1 MTSSQIRQSFLDFFK
16 SKSHTIVPSSS
27 LMPDSPNLLFTNAG
41 MNQFVPIFL
50 GQTKCPYTPGRAADT
65 QKCIRAGGK
74 HNDLDDVGL
83 DTYHHTFFE
92 MLGNW
97 SFGDYF
103 KKEAIDWAWE
113 LVINIWK
120 FPPQRLYATVYN
132 PDKSKN
138 DPSEFDQEAWN
149 FWAEKFRSVGLDPAI
164 HIVNG
169 NKKDNFWMMGETGPC
184 GPCSELHVDLT
195 PAGDTKGSLVNKG
208 AARCIEI
215 WNLVF
220 IQFNANPDGTFSPL
234 PAKHVDTGMGFERVT
249 SIIQGTK
256 GLTDFASAKISN
268 YETDI
273 FRPIFDALEKLSGKK
288 YGSTLPG
295 DEVAFGSTRVPRV
308 VSGVTPETSS
318 DQTSSEKL
326 VEQSARRDAS
336 QGTRDACAPG
346 VAPETRPTNI
356 PTTIESA
363 VGSKYSKRNLPH
375 FERPWAKYMVT
386 FTTINHRQ
394 LSPKSRDLVLES
406 LLFTDRQRR
415 WQLFGACVMSDHVH
429 VLFEPQIKEQD
440 PDGKPIFWSLT
451 ELMHSVKSFTAHEI
465 NKVENTTGGV
475 WEKESFDR
483 MMRSD
488 ADLEEKFHY
497 ICRNPWDNAIVP
509 IGEPYPWL
517 WTPSAETGS
526 ARVPRAVSGVAP
538 ETLPSQTSSEKLVET
553 SFSAGRLEEHAGRV
567 CSQEQIALDIAFRVI
582 ADHIRTLSFAIAD
595 GIQPGNNDRNY
606 VLRRILRRAVRY
618 GRTLGFH
625 EPFFYKLVDM
635 LADTMGDVFPE
646 IRARKKQVQEA
657 VQREEEAFNKTLDRG
672 IELFNDETAKLSGSA
687 RVPRAVSGVA
697 PEALPSQISSENSVE
712 RSARRDASQYTRDA
726 CAPQSQSTQDA
737 CAPQISGEFAFKL
750 YDTYGFP
757 LDLTELMARERG
769 LTVDT
774 AGFEKLMEEQR
785 ARARAAQKKEVIS
798 LSQIETTTPTKFVGY
813 ENLAVQAKVLEVVSL
828 KDKTAV
834 ILDTSACYAEMGGQ
848 VGDTGE
854 LTGSGQLW
862 RVTNTQ
868 KSGNTWLHFIE
879 EGSAR
884 VPRAVSGV
892 APETSLSQT
901 SSAENLDLT
910 QARRDASPA
919 RETRALP
926 IPGDAIQLSVEKS
939 RRDAIQRHHTVTHLL
954 HWALHEVASKE
965 ASQKGSFVGPDKL
978 TFDFNSAPLMPAQ
991 VADIEKLVNE
1001 RILENAGVSWTEVA
1015 YADVK
1020 NRKDVMQF
1028 FGDKYGDTV
1037 RVVQIGGGA
1046 GKLDG
1051 YSMELCGGTH
1061 TRATGEIGLFRIV
1074 GESAIAAGVRR
1085 IEAIAGLTA
1094 YELANQQLH
1103 LIKSIAGKVNSP
1115 VGELEKKIEA
1125 MLAQQKELEKL
1136 LKSAQQREAAGSAR
1150 ELLSRAEA
1158 VLGVPAII
1166 ANLGAADGDTLQT
1179 IVDSL
1184 KSQFKGVVVLG
1195 GAANGAVALVASVS
1209 SEFTAKVQAGKIIQA
1224 IAPIVGGKGGGKP
1237 DNARGGGKDASKL
1250 DEALAKAKSL
1260 LS

>member
-1 MTSSQIRQSFLDFFK
+1 MMTSTQIRQSFLDFFK
-16 SKSHTIVPSSS
+16 SKQHTIVPSSS

-103 KKEAIDWAWE
+103 KREAIDWAWE
-113 LVINIWK
+113 LVVGIWK
-120 FPPQRLYATVYN
+120 FPPQRLYATVYS

-149 FWAEKFRSVGLDPAI
+149 FWAEKFRSVGLDPAV

-195 PAGDTKGSLVNKG
+195 PNGDTRGSLVNKG
-208 AARCIEI
+208 DARCIEI

-234 PAKHVDTGMGFERVT
+234 PAQHVDTGMGFERVT

-256 GLTDFASAKISN
+256 NFSDFANAKISN

-273 FRPIFDALEKLSGKK
+273 FRPIFDELEKLSGKK
-288 YGSTLPG
+288 YGSTLP
-295 DEVAFGSTRVPRV
+295 T
-308 VSGVTPETSS
+308 
-318 DQTSSEKL
+318 DQ
-326 VEQSARRDAS
+326 S
-336 QGTRDACAPG
+336 Q
-346 VAPETRPTNI
+346 I
-356 PTTIESA
+356 S
-363 VGSKYSKRNLPH
+363 NL
-375 FERPWAKYMVT
+375 
-386 FTTINHRQ
+386 
-394 LSPKSRDLVLES
+394 KS
-406 LLFTDRQRR
+406 
-415 WQLFGACVMSDHVH
+415 
-429 VLFEPQIKEQD
+429 
-440 PDGKPIFWSLT
+440 
-451 ELMHSVKSFTAHEI
+451 
-465 NKVENTTGGV
+465 
-475 WEKESFDR
+475 
-483 MMRSD
+483 
-488 ADLEEKFHY
+488 
-497 ICRNPWDNAIVP
+497 
-509 IGEPYPWL
+509 
-517 WTPSAETGS
+517 
-526 ARVPRAVSGVAP
+526 
-538 ETLPSQTSSEKLVET
+538 
-553 SFSAGRLEEHAGRV
+553 
-567 CSQEQIALDIAFRVI
+567 QIAEDIAFRVI

-618 GRTLGFH
+618 GRTLGFR
-625 EPFFYKLVDM
+625 EPFFYKLVDV

-646 IRARKKQVQEA
+646 IRARKKVVQETI
-657 VQREEEAFNKTLDRG
+657 RIEEEAFNKTLDRG
-672 IELFNDETAKLSGSA
+672 IEIFNEVVKG
-687 RVPRAVSGVA
+687 
-697 PEALPSQISSENSVE
+697 QISVMESNAKIGWQAGVPVI
-712 RSARRDASQYTRDA
+712 TFF
-726 CAPQSQSTQDA
+726 
-737 CAPQISGEFAFKL
+737 SGRKAFEL

-757 LDLTELMARERG
+757 LDLTELMAREHG
-769 LTVDT
+769 FQVDVKE
-774 AGFEKLMEEQR
+774 FDKLMEEQK

-813 ENLAVQAKVLEVVSL
+813 DHSAVEAKVLEVVSL

-854 LTGSGQLW
+854 LSGSGNLW
-862 RVTNTQ
+862 RVSNTQ
-868 KSGNTWLHFIE
+868 KSGNTFLHFLD
-879 EGSAR
+879 
-884 VPRAVSGV
+884 
-892 APETSLSQT
+892 TSEPS
-901 SSAENLDLT
+901 N
-910 QARRDASPA
+910 ARRSEDAA
-919 RETRALP
+919 ERRALL
-926 IPGDAIQLSVEKS
+926 GTNVEDVPVVGANITLTVDKS

-978 TFDFNSAPLMPAQ
+978 TFDFNSAPLTPAQ

-1015 YADVK
+1015 HADVK
-1020 NRKDVMQF
+1020 QRKDVMQF

-1074 GESAIAAGVRR
+1074 SEAAVAAGVRR
-1085 IEAIAGLTA
+1085 IEAVAGLTA
-1094 YELANQQLH
+1094 CDLANQQLQV
-1103 LIKSIAGKVNSP
+1103 IRSIAGKINSP
-1115 VGELEKKIEA
+1115 VHEIEKKIEA
-1125 MLAQQKELEKL
+1125 LLAHQKELEKSLRTAIARNAAQTAAWL
-1136 LKSAQQREAAGSAR
+1136 LT
-1150 ELLSRAEA
+1150 RATE
-1158 VLGVPAII
+1158 VNGVPLITQ
-1166 ANLGAADGDTLQT
+1166 NFPDSDGEYLQA
-1179 IVDSL
+1179 IVDAV
-1184 KSQFKGVVVLG
+1184 KSRFNGVVVVG
-1195 GAANGAVALVASVS
+1195 GAFNGNVTLIANVS
-1209 SEFTAKVQAGKIIQA
+1209 AEFTAKIQAGKIIQA

-1250 DEALAKAKSL
+1250 DEALAKARSL
-1260 LS
+1260 I